1 MNELSIAE
9 KAKRYDKAIETAKAL
24 IRDYESRNLTD
35 ILFYVKEDLSCIF
48 PELKESEDE
57 RVRNWLIGYFHQYKE
72 DGMEKFANGLK
83 VDSIL
88 DWLEKQSGQKAKQ
101 KTMFVKFICKKDW
114 HGIGDYSYGKIYNGY
129 PCENEQK
136 GYDVYDDN
144 HVPTFCDEDFINE
157 YFNIVTEEK
166 QGTQKEYT
174 FKSIP
179 RLLDMIEPTSSAKVY
194 CQKLIDTL
202 VKEGYTIDAKIVE
215 DCLKQ
220 MNGEAVPMATMDEQ
234 QKPSDKVEPK
244 FHEGEWI
251 VYNNDICQIVKREE
265 GCNKLITIFGIEKEL
280 VNERNLST
288 ARHWTIQDAK
298 DGDALVASDNSIF
311 IFAGVVDSAC
321 KYYAVLTSDHT
332 VQINKD
338 VEGGYWETAIAVHPA
353 TKEQCDILMKAIDDA
368 GYTFNFELKKI
379 VQKPMPE
386 HIFRIGDTLRRKGKD
401 YTFIVD
407 RIQGGYYHCDH
418 NNGAFFPIEEQDEWE
433 LVDKVEPKF
442 KVGDWCIDEEDGTIF
457 QIVKVLNNTY
467 TYRTNEGDEYS
478 CTHYSLENDARHWT
492 MLDAK
497 DGDVL
502 AARFNIIICK
512 SPTDYDTRSYC
523 RLASNSFIDKE
534 ESGWDSTLFYP
545 ATKEQRDD
553 LKMAISDAG
562 YEWDATKK
570 ELKRIE
576 PKFKIG
582 DWIVSILG
590 TARIIG
596 VNDSN
601 KYQLEYIDGK
611 QQFLSIDYVN
621 YAYDKWSI
629 QDAKDGDVLVTDF
642 EKDNMIVMY
651 HSMCTKDTINVHCCL
666 DNKIICSNLGVFDA
680 EDVKPA
686 TKEQRDVL
694 ERAMTNAGYRWN
706 KEKLKLEKI

>member
-1 MNELSIAE
+1 MKELSIAE
-9 KAKRYDKAIETAKAL
+9 KAKRYDKAIKKVN
-24 IRDYESRNLTD
+24 DYHEGKTKLYSDVDKTLD
-35 ILFYVKEDLSCIF
+35 YLF

-57 RVRNWLIGYFHQYKE
+57 RIRKFLIDMLKIDEKCYLKE
-72 DGMEKFANGLK
+72 IA
-83 VDSIL
+83 
-88 DWLEKQSGQKAKQ
+88 WLENQ
-101 KTMFVKFICKKDW
+101 
-114 HGIGDYSYGKIYNGY
+114 GK
-129 PCENEQK
+129 
-136 GYDVYDDN
+136 
-144 HVPTFCDEDFINE
+144 
-157 YFNIVTEEK
+157 
-166 QGTQKEYT
+166 QKEYT

-179 RLLDMIEPTSSAKVY
+179 RLLDMIEPTSRAKEY

-202 VKEGYTIDAKIVE
+202 VKEGYTVDAKIVG

-234 QKPSDKVEPK
+234 QKPSEKVESK
-244 FHEGEWI
+244 FNVGDWLQYRNAIPFFVEQVTGQG
-251 VYNNDICQIVKREE
+251 Y
-265 GCNKLITIFGIEKEL
+265 
-280 VNERNLST
+280 VNGNSCLPFNWENEIHL
-288 ARHWTIQDAK
+288 WTIQDAK

-311 IFAGVVDSAC
+311 IFAGVVDGAC
-321 KYYAVLTSDHT
+321 KYYAALTSDHT

-338 VEGGYWETAIAVHPA
+338 VEDGYWETAIAVHPA
-353 TKEQCDILMKAIDDA
+353 TKEQCDILMKAMDDA

-379 VQKPMPE
+379 VQKPMPAP
-386 HIFRIGDTLRRKGKD
+386 IFKIGDTLRRKGKD

-457 QIVKVLNNTY
+457 QIVKVLNHTY

-497 DGDVL
+497 NGDVL
-502 AARFNIIICK
+502 AGFNSIIICK

-523 RLASNSFIDKE
+523 RLVLVSNSFIDKE

-562 YEWDATKK
+562 YEWDAAKK
-570 ELKRIE
+570 ELKRVE

-601 KYQLEYIDGK
+601 EYQLEYIDGK
-611 QQFLSIDYVN
+611 QKFLSIDYVN

-629 QDAKDGDVLVTDF
+629 QDAKDGDVLVTEF
-642 EKDNMIVMY
+642 EEDNMIVMY

-686 TKEQRDVL
+686 TKEQRDL
-694 ERAMTNAGYRWN
+694 LFQKLKEAGYKWDAVKKGLKKIEQKAAWPE
-706 KEKLKLEKI
+706 KEELDRPKKDAFNIALDKIEYHSEEPSFSDGWDAAIQYLKKVSLLEK